1 MKETSLDEWMCAL
14 PLCHFL
20 KKQSCPF
27 GEQETCIDWE
37 RDISHGLD
45 AAKKKAA
52 KLDK

>member
-1 MKETSLDEWMCAL
+1 MKETSLDEWLFAL

-27 GEQETCIDWE
+27 GKQETKIDWE
-37 RDISHGLD
+37 RDERHGLT
-45 AAKKKAA
+45 AAKNKAA